1 MNAYRI
7 TFKSGSEETIWG
19 DSYPNAL
26 SKLGMTGLVV
36 KSWYQFQPSTES
48 PNTPHDLHLQS
59 ITTYTDSTGHHAVFM
74 FHDHNSKRWDGLDD
88 ETLDLIH
95 DMQKALRSARPR

>member
-7 TFKSGSEETIWG
+7 TWRSNSEETIWG
-19 DSYPNAL
+19 DSYSDAL
-26 SKLGMTGLVV
+26 RRLKIDGSAV
-36 KSWYQFQPSTES
+36 KNWFQIPDINND
-48 PNTPHDLHLQS
+48 PAPLALQS
-59 ITTYTDSTGHHAVFM
+59 ITTYTDDTGHHAVFM